1 MWKKIF
7 IVLLFSVFI
16 ITSEPRS
23 LNYDEASKRMQSE
36 TDCSDQNG
44 FIILPPMPSG
54 LSFKKILAPLEL
66 VFSRISK

>member
-1 MWKKIF
+1 MCAF
-7 IVLLFSVFI
+7 G
-16 ITSEPRS
+16 T
-23 LNYDEASKRMQSE
+23 LNLYLTFPKRMQSE
-36 TDCSDQNG
+36 TDCFDQNG